1 MWDKIKEVKNMDF
14 DFILGNPPY
23 QDGSKNGGQ
32 NKIYNQ
38 FSKNAIDVT
47 SRYVSFITPISVC
60 RKSKRFSIV
69 GQSGLKYVDFT
80 ADDHFKVGIDV
91 CHWTVDKRH
100 TGDVT
105 VECSD
110 GSIHKVKSGK
120 EIYDL
125 SKIDKQI
132 LKVYEGVMNHTVSL
146 NKSNNRMF
154 IRNNHGPAFSD
165 KKTEEHIY
173 PTYSNNRGI
182 EKITYTKRIPV
193 FHGKKKIIISNTKAL
208 NAETLIVDTKDYGP
222 SYFAY
227 EVKNN
232 KELDSIKSFVL
243 TEYFLKLYKEF
254 RNIRGG
260 INSVLINYC
269 PKFDTSKIWTNEKVK
284 EFFESYVE

>member
-1 MWDKIKEVKNMDF
+1 M
-14 DFILGNPPY
+14 
-23 QDGSKNGGQ
+23 
-32 NKIYNQ
+32 
-38 FSKNAIDVT
+38 
-47 SRYVSFITPISVC
+47 C

-69 GQSGLKYVDFT
+69 GQSGLKYVNFS
-80 ADDHFKVGIDV
+80 ANNHFKVGVDV
-91 CHWTVDKRH
+91 CHWTIDKKY

-120 EIYDL
+120 EIYDF
-125 SKIDKQI
+125 SKVDKQI